1 MHELSLAEH
10 LLTLV
15 DNTARAQGFSRVHR
29 LVLGIGRFSCVDS
42 DTLLHCIH
50 HHCIGSLL
58 DGATI
63 CCEIREANAECMDC
77 ATRFT
82 PDEWPCA
89 CPGCGQARV
98 RLLHG
103 RDMIL
108 EQLEVS

>member
-15 DNTARAQGFSRVHR
+15 DNAACEQGFSQVHR

-42 DTLLHCIH
+42 DTLLHCIR
-50 HHCIGSLL
+50 HHCAGSRL
-58 DGATI
+58 DGAVI
-63 CCEIREANAECMDC
+63 CCETREASAECKSC
-77 ATRFT
+77 ACLFT
-82 PDEWPCA
+82 PEEWPCA
-89 CPGCGQARV
+89 CPGCGQASA
-98 RLLHG
+98 RLLSG